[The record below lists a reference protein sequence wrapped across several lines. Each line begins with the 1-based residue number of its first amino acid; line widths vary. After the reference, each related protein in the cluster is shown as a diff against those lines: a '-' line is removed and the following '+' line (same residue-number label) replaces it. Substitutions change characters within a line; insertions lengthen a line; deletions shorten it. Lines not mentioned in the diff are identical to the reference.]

1 MAERIFSERG
11 RRRRLTGQFDRLTSD
26 LEQDASRATRAGIDR
41 SLAFDPTQAV
51 TRFGQGFLDEAKEGL
66 GQEFDSLVGGSVGAG
81 RLRTGFFQ
89 RDAGR
94 LFQDFN
100 RRVSNAIAMQSLE
113 ASRQSLVNIQNL
125 NQTGG
130 LIRSQQ
136 IDVLGGALD
145 RATAEENA
153 NQGGGFGGF
162 LKSAAGAALGVAGGA
177 FLGPLGAAAGSALA
191 GRLGL
196 TPGAGAAPSFA
207 GGPPTGSQ
215 GFSGRQLNF
224 GRPSFSAGR

>member
-1 MAERIFSERG
+1 MAERFFSTDQRRG
-11 RRRRLTGQFDRLTSD
+11 RSVRQFDRLTGD
-26 LEQDASRATRAGIDR
+26 LERQASTATEAGLQGALD
-41 SLAFDPTQAV
+41 FDPSQAV

-66 GQEFDSLVGGSVGAG
+66 GQEFESLVGGSVGAG

-100 RRVSNAIAMQSLE
+100 RRVSNAIALQSLE
-113 ASRQSLVNIQNL
+113 ASRQSLVNIQGL

-145 RATAEENA
+145 RATAEDNA

-162 LKSAAGAALGVAGGA
+162 LKGALGAGLGIAGGA
-177 FLGPLGAAAGSALA
+177 FLGPLGAAAGTALA
-191 GRLGL
+191 NKLGGGGGGGG
-196 TPGAGAAPSFA
+196 GAEVVDQTN
-207 GGPPTGSQ
+207 TGFQ
-215 GFSGRQLNF
+215 GF
-224 GRPSFSAGR
+224 A